1 MHNRLTIDTRTTDAM
16 HADIPASHPDA
27 PPLPLAPASRSGHP
41 VALSAD
47 RLFQGSP
54 EILIDHQGE
63 IYRLRITK
71 NGKLILTK

>member
-1 MHNRLTIDTRTTDAM
+1 M

-27 PPLPLAPASRSGHP
+27 PPLPLEPAPRNCPPA
-41 VALSAD
+41 ALSAD
-47 RLFQGSP
+47 HLFQGSP

>member
-1 MHNRLTIDTRTTDAM
+1 M
-16 HADIPASHPDA
+16 HADIPASPPDA
-27 PPLPLAPASRSGHP
+27 PSLPFEPAPCNGHRA
-41 VALSAD
+41 ALSAD